1 MDRAI
6 KIEGGRPIYTNV
18 DAYHRWITRAILAG
32 AVGALSLS
40 AAAQRGEVVRRPPQ
54 KQRAIS
60 LRVSDKVE
68 YCIVDSTN
76 NKAVAY
82 VTDGFG
88 NTKQVPCPYP
98 VTTPVFP

>member
-1 MDRAI
+1 VH
-6 KIEGGRPIYTNV
+6 T
-18 DAYHRWITRAILAG
+18 YHRWITRAVLVG

-40 AAAQRGEVVRRPPQ
+40 AATQRGEVVRRPPQ

-68 YCIVDSTN
+68 YCIVDSKT
-76 NKAVAY
+76 NKAYGY

-88 NTKQVPCPYP
+88 NVKQVPCPYP
-98 VTTPVFP
+98 VTTPVVP

>member
-1 MDRAI
+1 V
-6 KIEGGRPIYTNV
+6 NV
-18 DAYHRWITRAILAG
+18 DAYHRWVTRVVLAG

-40 AAAQRGEVVRRPPQ
+40 AATQRGVVVRRPPR

-60 LRVSDKVE
+60 LRVTDKVE

-76 NKAVAY
+76 KKAVAY

-88 NTKQVPCPYP
+88 NVKQIPCPYP
-98 VTTPVFP
+98 VTTPVVP